1 MHQSEDILYTGGAT
15 GADKEWIDSA
25 HKKGHHIKI
34 YRFDGVIHTRIENI
48 EPNSNMPTSI
58 ITIENKDHEHDRIA
72 AIQIAS
78 EHMKVPVPSDN
89 YTKNLINRDYY
100 LIKEPTSLYAIGTF
114 CTKGRLRINGHTAW
128 IVEMF
133 VDKCIYSSVKDG
145 EVTQLPVYFM
155 CQDVGRWYQLCYEN
169 MHFNWMHIKKPEEPS
184 GKYIGVGS
192 RELSMN
198 GKLEIMYL

>member
-1 MHQSEDILYTGGAT
+1 MDHVQNILYTGGAT
-15 GADKEWIDSA
+15 GADKEWIDAAS
-25 HKKGHHIKI
+25 KKGHHIKI
-34 YRFDGVIHTRIENI
+34 YRFDGVNHTRIENI
-48 EPNSNMPTSI
+48 EPLNSVPTSI
-58 ITIENKDHEHDRIA
+58 ITIENKDYEHDCIVA
-72 AIQIAS
+72 TQIAS

-100 LIKEPTSLYAIGTF
+100 LIKEPSSLYAIGTF

-133 VDKCIYSSVKDG
+133 VDECIYKGVKHSS
-145 EVTQLPVYFM
+145 LPVYFM
-155 CQDVGRWYQLCYEN
+155 CQDVGKWYQLYYEN
-169 MHFNWMHIKKPEEPS
+169 MRFNWVHIKKPEEPS
-184 GKYIGVGS
+184 GNYIGIGS